1 MEFRGSIQC
10 YGHGPR
16 EKLALEHWCSRY
28 TTTKIFNETTFH
40 PKHYLS
46 SDFRLFFVHC
56 SYVQGFLGKNLFPYS
71 DLVLTNA
78 HILEPI
84 LTVPSRSGIPEERN
98 HFLEQFSTTFSHS
111 ADTHRKLASLATD
124 SFDKSI

>member
-16 EKLALEHWCSRY
+16 GEVSIGTLVLALYDHKNPQLNHFSPQALL
-28 TTTKIFNETTFH
+28 I
-40 PKHYLS
+40 LG
-46 SDFRLFFVHC
+46 FRFFFIHC
-56 SYVQGFLGKNLFPYS
+56 SNVQGFLGKNLFPYS

-84 LTVPSRSGIPEERN
+84 LTVPSRSGIPRR
-98 HFLEQFSTTFSHS
+98 
-111 ADTHRKLASLATD
+111 A
-124 SFDKSI
+124 

>member
-28 TTTKIFNETTFH
+28 TTTKILNETTF
-40 PKHYLS
+40 LTALII
-46 SDFRLFFVHC
+46 FRL
-56 SYVQGFLGKNLFPYS
+56 SLLLYSLQQRTRPLGKNLFPYS

-84 LTVPSRSGIPEERN
+84 LTVPSRSNPRR
-98 HFLEQFSTTFSHS
+98 
-111 ADTHRKLASLATD
+111 A
-124 SFDKSI
+124 